1 MNRREYR
8 YEIKNSKS
16 SAIKSDLFLK
26 VINFH
31 YVAGSAPAIFS
42 GNW

>member
-31 YVAGSAPAIFS
+31 YFLRQSRDF
-42 GNW
+42 NFH